1 MAQPATR
8 TLESLDVAGRRA
20 LVRVDFNVPLK
31 ADGGVGDA
39 TRLRASLPTV
49 RWLLDHGARA
59 VILMSHL
66 GRPDGKPNPA
76 YSLRPVAASFAEL
89 LGQRVEFAADCVG
102 DDVERAVRSLEPGAV
117 LLLENLRFHP
127 EEETNDPG
135 FARRLANLGD
145 VYINDA
151 FGTAHRAHASTVGVA
166 RYLPSAAGL
175 LMQREIEALGGALE
189 SPKRPFVGIVGGAK
203 ISTKI
208 AVLENLLPRVDKLL
222 VGGAMMFTF
231 LKARGCQVGRSL
243 VEDEHVALA
252 RRIADEAGAKL
263 VLPADTVAASE
274 LRAGARTQVVDA
286 CAVPDGLM
294 GLDVGPRTVASWARV
309 VQEAGTVLWNGPLG
323 AYEVAD
329 FAKGT
334 AELAKA
340 LADSAATSIVGGGD
354 LVAAIEAAGVADRM
368 SHVSTGGGASLEFI
382 EGKVLP
388 GVAALAATE
397 S

>member
-8 TLESLDVAGRRA
+8 TLERLDVAGKRA
-20 LVRVDFNVPLK
+20 LVRGDFNVPLN
-31 ADGGVGDA
+31 ADGSVGDD

-49 RWLLDHGARA
+49 QWLLDHGARS
-59 VILMSHL
+59 VVLMSHL
-66 GRPDGKPNPA
+66 GRPDGRPNPA
-76 YSLRPVAASFAEL
+76 YSLRPVAARFGDL
-89 LGQRVEFAADCVG
+89 LGRRVEFVADCVG
-102 DDVERAVRSLEPGAV
+102 DEAERAVRALQPGAV

-127 EEETNDPG
+127 EEEANDPG
-135 FARRLANLGD
+135 FARRLAALGD

-166 RYLPSAAGL
+166 QYLPSAAGL

-231 LKARGCQVGRSL
+231 LKARGCRVGRSL
-243 VEDEHVALA
+243 VEDEQLGLA
-252 RRIADEAGAKL
+252 GRIADQAGVKL
-263 VLPADTVAASE
+263 VLPEDTVAASE
-274 LRAGARTQVVDA
+274 LKAGAATQVVDA

-334 AELAKA
+334 AELAMA
-340 LADSAATSIVGGGD
+340 LARSSATSVVGGGD
-354 LVAAIEAAGVADRM
+354 LVAAIEAAGVANRM

-388 GVAALAATE
+388 GVAALAAKE
-397 S
+397 G